1 MGVANL
7 VGKIIFGSLLDKFR
21 SQAFLLTSI
30 VLLFNSLSVLAAE
43 FWASFA
49 GQIVSSLV
57 FGFTIGAYDTS
68 VIVIFKILCEDITIP
83 LGISM
88 FMFAVASL
96 VGPTCV
102 GSLYD
107 LTSSYTPG
115 FLVVGSLSLLGMSL
129 VPLVGF
135 SLHRAK
141 KGSRQ

>member
-96 VGPTCV
+96 TGPTCV

-107 LTSSYTPG
+107 LTASFSPG
-115 FLVVGSLSLLGMSL
+115 FLSVGCLSLLGVSL
-129 VPLVGF
+129 MFLVTLL
-135 SLHRAK
+135 LHRRKLATK
-141 KGSRQ
+141 N